1 MSDIGLRDYLAKLD
15 ALFDS
20 GDANQVIHHCRQI
33 LQYYPKNVEAYRI
46 LGRALLETQSFA
58 EAGEVFRRV
67 LSVFPDDLTAHIGL
81 SEVALQ
87 DKRPD
92 DAIWHMERAFEVQS
106 SNAAIQ
112 AELQRLYGRRDGME
126 PPLVYWVPSIATS
139 GMTFYTNDRIPQWKG
154 NLFVGGMQQGRI
166 PGTGQIQRISFNS
179 RWEEVSREPMLG
191 SLNQR
196 MREIREGPDGSLYIL
211 TDEDAGVLLRVEP
224 TDTTKRTAK

>member
-1 MSDIGLRDYLAKLD
+1 MK
-15 ALFDS
+15 
-20 GDANQVIHHCRQI
+20 
-33 LQYYPKNVEAYRI
+33 
-46 LGRALLETQSFA
+46 
-58 EAGEVFRRV
+58 
-67 LSVFPDDLTAHIGL
+67 
-81 SEVALQ
+81 
-87 DKRPD
+87 
-92 DAIWHMERAFEVQS
+92 
-106 SNAAIQ
+106 SNACGVDFGTSNSTVGWLRSDAPTLLPLEDGKVTLPSVIFFH
-112 AELQRLYGRRDGME
+112 AEDPLVSYGRWYEGPRVSENPYRDGME

>member
-1 MSDIGLRDYLAKLD
+1 MPADTRVRGADRLLVAGSDDGTVPPDNPFVGREGYKPEIYTLGHRNQLGLAVHPTTGEIW
-15 ALFDS
+15 AAEQGPNG
-20 GDANQVIHHCRQI
+20 GDEVNII
-33 LQYYPKNVEAYRI
+33 LP
-46 LGRALLETQSFA
+46 GRNYGWPLVS
-58 EAGEVFRRV
+58 
-67 LSVFPDDLTAHIGL
+67 
-81 SEVALQ
+81 
-87 DKRPD
+87 
-92 DAIWHMERAFEVQS
+92 
-106 SNAAIQ
+106 
-112 AELQRLYGRRDGME
+112 YGRWYEGPRVSENPYRDGME